1 MENRVM
7 KAVYSDAWYILIDLM
22 SLHLIYI
29 HHLLCSNDVDLDE
42 WFTWHDNYLDKR
54 SLSFTSDIGALRQLI
69 TGHDVAGPI
78 DDAVNLLEQLLTI
91 NPVYRCSAESA
102 LQSLFLRGADI
113 LCDYSKD
120 YLHRPS
126 IDDFDF
132 EQEK

>member
-1 MENRVM
+1 MLICFRYESENLGFPLTVEAAR
-7 KAVYSDAWYILIDLM
+7 
-22 SLHLIYI
+22 
-29 HHLLCSNDVDLDE
+29 
-42 WFTWHDNYLDKR
+42 YLDKR